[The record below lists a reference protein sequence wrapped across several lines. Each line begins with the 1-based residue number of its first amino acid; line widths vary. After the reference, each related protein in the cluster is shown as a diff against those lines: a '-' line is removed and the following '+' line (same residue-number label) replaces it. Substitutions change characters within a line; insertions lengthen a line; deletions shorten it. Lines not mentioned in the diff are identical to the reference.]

1 MYKNKIKRII
11 DFILALGGLIVLSP
25 VFIILCIWIKLD
37 SKGPILFKQKRV
49 GINKTYFNIY
59 KFRTMYIDTPKDMP
73 THMLSNPD
81 QYITKS
87 GKFLRKTSLDELPQI
102 LNILKGEMAVIG
114 PRPALWNQDDLIAER
129 DRYHANDVRP
139 GLTGW
144 AQINGR
150 DELEIPVK
158 AKLDGEYVEKESFF
172 MDVKCFLGTIG
183 SVLVGDGVVEGG
195 TGEMEQA
202 SQVTSAEK
210 LNKEI
215 MIGASVVAGA
225 GTAGL
230 GILGLIIHKFK
241 NKDKKE
247 KKHQGILKKALF
259 ILTSFYAVV
268 TAVVNI
274 FRKKNLKI
282 EEKEER
288 EIKQTE
294 IKEKNIL
301 ITGANSYIGES
312 VEKWLKQTSDSY
324 HVTTLDM
331 LDPHWKEHDFSK
343 YDVVYHVAG
352 IAHADVGNVSEEV
365 KEKYYKVNRDLALEV
380 ANIAKDKGV
389 KQFIFMSS
397 MIIYSGCKETFITK
411 ETVPQAENFYGDS
424 KLQADLALQELNDA
438 TFKVCIV
445 RPPMIYGK
453 GSKGNYPLLVKLA
466 TKLPVFP
473 IVKNRR
479 SMLHIDNLCE
489 FIRLM
494 INNEEAGI
502 FFPQNDEY
510 TNTSDMVEMIA
521 KVKGHKIIMIPGVN
535 FMIQLMTK
543 VPGKIGT
550 LANKAF
556 GNSAYD
562 MILSCYDKGN
572 YRVHSLNESI
582 QVSERNGSVDG
593 KKKAIIIAS
602 VASMIDQFNR
612 DNIHLLQELGYEVHV
627 ACNFE
632 NAGTITDERMK
643 KLKKDLDE
651 IDVKY
656 FQVPIPRKLSNIKD
670 MIVAYKK
677 LKKLSE
683 ENQYKIMHCHSPI
696 GGVLARLAFNPS
708 RKNGITKIIYTAHG
722 FHFYKGAP
730 LKNWIIFYPIEKICS
745 IITDVLI
752 TINHDDY
759 EFARKYMNAKEVKY
773 VPGIG
778 IDLKKF
784 KLKDFDKDTYRKS
797 LGIKNNDFMILSVG
811 ELNKNKNHEVVIR
824 AVANLDNSS
833 IHYFVAG
840 QGDLKDYLSSLAKEL
855 NIENQIHLLGYR
867 NDIVQLCNCGDL
879 YVLPSIREGL
889 NVSLM
894 EAMASGT
901 PCIAGNIRGNRDLII
916 DHKNG
921 FLCNPLV
928 DKEFEKCINEIKNS
942 SDLSMLFQ
950 SEELKTIQ
958 KFSNVSVREYME
970 TIYKEEMNI

>member
-37 SKGPILFKQKRV
+37 NKGPILFKQKRV

-172 MDVKCFLGTIG
+172 MDAKCFLGTIG

-215 MIGASVVAGA
+215 MMGAGVVAGA
-225 GTAGL
+225 GTAVL

-247 KKHQGILKKALF
+247 KKHKGTLKKSLF

-268 TAVVNI
+268 TAIVNI

-294 IKEKNIL
+294 VKEKNIL

-312 VEKWLKQTSDSY
+312 VEKWLKQTSDRY

-352 IAHADVGNVSEEV
+352 IAHADVGNVSDEV

-389 KQFIFMSS
+389 QQFIFMSS

-424 KLQADLALQELNDA
+424 KLQADLALQKLNDE

-494 INNEEAGI
+494 IDNEEAGI

-510 TNTSDMVEMIA
+510 TNTSDMVEMVA

-535 FMIQLMTK
+535 FIIQLMTK
-543 VPGKIGT
+543 IPGKIGT
-550 LANKAF
+550 LSNKAF

-582 QVSERNGSVDG
+582 QVSEGDR
-593 KKKAIIIAS
+593 
-602 VASMIDQFNR
+602 
-612 DNIHLLQELGYEVHV
+612 
-627 ACNFE
+627 
-632 NAGTITDERMK
+632 
-643 KLKKDLDE
+643 
-651 IDVKY
+651 
-656 FQVPIPRKLSNIKD
+656 
-670 MIVAYKK
+670 
-677 LKKLSE
+677 
-683 ENQYKIMHCHSPI
+683 
-696 GGVLARLAFNPS
+696 
-708 RKNGITKIIYTAHG
+708 
-722 FHFYKGAP
+722 
-730 LKNWIIFYPIEKICS
+730 
-745 IITDVLI
+745 
-752 TINHDDY
+752 
-759 EFARKYMNAKEVKY
+759 
-773 VPGIG
+773 
-778 IDLKKF
+778 
-784 KLKDFDKDTYRKS
+784 
-797 LGIKNNDFMILSVG
+797 
-811 ELNKNKNHEVVIR
+811 HE
-824 AVANLDNSS
+824 
-833 IHYFVAG
+833 
-840 QGDLKDYLSSLAKEL
+840 
-855 NIENQIHLLGYR
+855 
-867 NDIVQLCNCGDL
+867 
-879 YVLPSIREGL
+879 
-889 NVSLM
+889 
-894 EAMASGT
+894 
-901 PCIAGNIRGNRDLII
+901 
-916 DHKNG
+916 
-921 FLCNPLV
+921 
-928 DKEFEKCINEIKNS
+928 
-942 SDLSMLFQ
+942 
-950 SEELKTIQ
+950 
-958 KFSNVSVREYME
+958 
-970 TIYKEEMNI
+970 

>member
-202 SQVTSAEK
+202 SQETSAEK

-215 MIGASVVAGA
+215 MMGAGVVAGA

-247 KKHQGILKKALF
+247 KKHKGTLKKSLF

-268 TAVVNI
+268 TAIVNI

-294 IKEKNIL
+294 VKEKNIL

-352 IAHADVGNVSEEV
+352 IAHADVGNVSDEV

-389 KQFIFMSS
+389 QQFIFMSS

-424 KLQADLALQELNDA
+424 KLQADLALQELNDE

-494 INNEEAGI
+494 IDNEEAGI

-510 TNTSDMVEMIA
+510 TNTSDMVEMVA

-535 FMIQLMTK
+535 FIIQLMTK
-543 VPGKIGT
+543 IPGKIGT
-550 LANKAF
+550 VSNKAF

-582 QVSERNGSVDG
+582 QVSEGDR
-593 KKKAIIIAS
+593 
-602 VASMIDQFNR
+602 
-612 DNIHLLQELGYEVHV
+612 
-627 ACNFE
+627 
-632 NAGTITDERMK
+632 
-643 KLKKDLDE
+643 
-651 IDVKY
+651 
-656 FQVPIPRKLSNIKD
+656 
-670 MIVAYKK
+670 
-677 LKKLSE
+677 
-683 ENQYKIMHCHSPI
+683 
-696 GGVLARLAFNPS
+696 
-708 RKNGITKIIYTAHG
+708 
-722 FHFYKGAP
+722 
-730 LKNWIIFYPIEKICS
+730 
-745 IITDVLI
+745 
-752 TINHDDY
+752 
-759 EFARKYMNAKEVKY
+759 
-773 VPGIG
+773 
-778 IDLKKF
+778 
-784 KLKDFDKDTYRKS
+784 
-797 LGIKNNDFMILSVG
+797 
-811 ELNKNKNHEVVIR
+811 HE
-824 AVANLDNSS
+824 
-833 IHYFVAG
+833 
-840 QGDLKDYLSSLAKEL
+840 
-855 NIENQIHLLGYR
+855 
-867 NDIVQLCNCGDL
+867 
-879 YVLPSIREGL
+879 
-889 NVSLM
+889 
-894 EAMASGT
+894 
-901 PCIAGNIRGNRDLII
+901 
-916 DHKNG
+916 
-921 FLCNPLV
+921 
-928 DKEFEKCINEIKNS
+928 
-942 SDLSMLFQ
+942 
-950 SEELKTIQ
+950 
-958 KFSNVSVREYME
+958 
-970 TIYKEEMNI
+970 

>member
-1 MYKNKIKRII
+1 MYNNKIKRII

-158 AKLDGEYVEKESFF
+158 AKLDGEYVEKESFL

-195 TGEMEQA
+195 TGEMEKA
-202 SQVTSAEK
+202 SPVTSPEK

-215 MIGASVVAGA
+215 MMGAGVVAGA
-225 GTAGL
+225 GTVGL
-230 GILGLIIHKFK
+230 GILGYIIHKVK

-247 KKHQGILKKALF
+247 KNGTFKKVLF
-259 ILTSFYAVV
+259 ILTSLYAGLTVI
-268 TAVVNI
+268 TNI
-274 FRKKNLKI
+274 FRKKNIKV
-282 EEKEER
+282 ETKEKEEISK
-288 EIKQTE
+288 EE

-424 KLQADLALQELNDA
+424 KLQADLALQELNDE

-494 INNEEAGI
+494 IDNEEAGI

-510 TNTSDMVEMIA
+510 TNTSNMVEMIA

-535 FMIQLMTK
+535 FIIQLMIK
-543 VPGKIGT
+543 IPGKIGT
-550 LANKAF
+550 LSNKAF

-582 QVSERNGSVDG
+582 QVSEGDR
-593 KKKAIIIAS
+593 
-602 VASMIDQFNR
+602 
-612 DNIHLLQELGYEVHV
+612 
-627 ACNFE
+627 
-632 NAGTITDERMK
+632 
-643 KLKKDLDE
+643 
-651 IDVKY
+651 
-656 FQVPIPRKLSNIKD
+656 
-670 MIVAYKK
+670 
-677 LKKLSE
+677 
-683 ENQYKIMHCHSPI
+683 
-696 GGVLARLAFNPS
+696 
-708 RKNGITKIIYTAHG
+708 
-722 FHFYKGAP
+722 
-730 LKNWIIFYPIEKICS
+730 
-745 IITDVLI
+745 
-752 TINHDDY
+752 
-759 EFARKYMNAKEVKY
+759 
-773 VPGIG
+773 
-778 IDLKKF
+778 
-784 KLKDFDKDTYRKS
+784 
-797 LGIKNNDFMILSVG
+797 
-811 ELNKNKNHEVVIR
+811 HE
-824 AVANLDNSS
+824 
-833 IHYFVAG
+833 
-840 QGDLKDYLSSLAKEL
+840 
-855 NIENQIHLLGYR
+855 
-867 NDIVQLCNCGDL
+867 
-879 YVLPSIREGL
+879 
-889 NVSLM
+889 
-894 EAMASGT
+894 
-901 PCIAGNIRGNRDLII
+901 
-916 DHKNG
+916 
-921 FLCNPLV
+921 
-928 DKEFEKCINEIKNS
+928 
-942 SDLSMLFQ
+942 
-950 SEELKTIQ
+950 
-958 KFSNVSVREYME
+958 
-970 TIYKEEMNI
+970 

>member
-11 DFILALGGLIVLSP
+11 DFIMALGGLIVLSP

-37 SKGPILFKQKRV
+37 SKGPILFKQKRI
-49 GINKTYFNIY
+49 GINKSYFNIY
-59 KFRTMYIDTPKDMP
+59 KFRTMYVDTPKDMP

-129 DRYHANDVRP
+129 DKYHANDVRP

-195 TGEMEQA
+195 TGEMEKA
-202 SQVTSAEK
+202 SQVTSPEK

-215 MIGASVVAGA
+215 MIGAGVVAGA
-225 GTAGL
+225 GTVGL
-230 GILGLIIHKFK
+230 GLLGLIVHKFK

-247 KKHQGILKKALF
+247 KKKVSLKKALF

-268 TAVVNI
+268 TAIVNI
-274 FRKKNLKI
+274 FRKKNLNIKP
-282 EEKEER
+282 KENKE
-288 EIKQTE
+288 QTDNDE
-294 IKEKNIL
+294 DIKEKNIL
-301 ITGANSYIGES
+301 ITGAHSYIGES
-312 VEKWLKQTSDSY
+312 VEKWLKDKSNNYSVETF
-324 HVTTLDM
+324 DM
-331 LDPHWKEHDFSK
+331 LDPKWKEHDFSK

-352 IAHADVGNVSEEV
+352 IAHADVGNVSDEV

-380 ANIAKDKGV
+380 ASKAKENGV

-411 ETVPQAENFYGDS
+411 DTVPQAENFYGDS
-424 KLQADLALQELNDA
+424 KLQADQALQKLNDKK
-438 TFKVCIV
+438 FKVCIV

-453 GSKGNYPLLVKLA
+453 GSKGNYPVLVKLA

-494 INNEEAGI
+494 IDNEEAGI

-521 KVKGHKIIMIPGVN
+521 KVKGHKIIMLPGTN
-535 FMIQLMTK
+535 AIIKLMTK
-543 VPGKIGT
+543 VPGKVGT

-556 GNSAYD
+556 GSSAYD
-562 MILSCYDKGN
+562 MILSYYDKGD
-572 YRVHSLNESI
+572 YRVRSLNESI
-582 QVSERNGSVDG
+582 QVSENFNYKRE
-593 KKKAIIIAS
+593 KKAIIIAS

-612 DNIHLLQELGYEVHV
+612 DNINILQELGYEVHV

-632 NAGTITDERMK
+632 NAGTITTERTE
-643 KLKKDLDE
+643 KLKKDLDDL
-651 IDVKY
+651 DVKY
-656 FQVPIPRKLSNIKD
+656 YQVSIPRKINDIKSL
-670 MIVAYKK
+670 INSYKT
-677 LKKLSE
+677 LKKLA
-683 ENQYKIMHCHSPI
+683 NDGQYTLMHCHSPI
-696 GGVLARLAFNPS
+696 GGVLARLSFNEC
-708 RKNGITKIIYTAHG
+708 RKKKITKVIYTAHG
-722 FHFYKGAP
+722 FHFFKGAP
-730 LKNWIIFYPIEKICS
+730 LKNWIIFYPIEKYCARM
-745 IITDVLI
+745 TDILI
-752 TINHDDY
+752 TINKDD
-759 EFARKYMNAKEVKY
+759 FKFAKEHMKSTQVEY

-778 IDLKKF
+778 IDLEKF
-784 KLKDFDKDTYRKS
+784 KLENFDRNDYRIK
-797 LGIKNNDFMILSVG
+797 LGINANDFMILSVG
-811 ELNKNKNHEVVIR
+811 ELNKNKNHEIIIR
-824 AVANLDNSS
+824 AIASLNNSN
-833 IHYFVAG
+833 IHYFIAG
-840 QGDLKDYLSSLAKEL
+840 QGELKEYLTLLSKEL
-855 NIENQIHLLGYR
+855 NVENQVHLLGYR
-867 NDIVQLCNCGDL
+867 NDIVQLCNSADL
-879 YVLPSIREGL
+879 YILPSIREGL

-894 EAMASGT
+894 EAMASGI
-901 PCIAGNIRGNRDLII
+901 PCIVSDIRGNRDLIYNNQ
-916 DHKNG
+916 NG
-921 FLCNPLV
+921 FLCNPL
-928 DKEFEKCINEIKNS
+928 KEEEFKKDINEIRNNIDVS
-942 SDLSMLFQ
+942 NLFQ
-950 SEELKTIQ
+950 KSELKTIQ
-958 KFSNVSVREYME
+958 NFSNIKVKKIMDE
-970 TIYKEEMNI
+970 IYKEGTNI

>member
-172 MDVKCFLGTIG
+172 MDAKCFLGTIG

-215 MIGASVVAGA
+215 MMGAGVVAGA

-247 KKHQGILKKALF
+247 KKHKGTLKKSLF

-268 TAVVNI
+268 TAIVNI

-294 IKEKNIL
+294 VKEKNIL

-312 VEKWLKQTSDSY
+312 VEKWLKQTSDRY

-352 IAHADVGNVSEEV
+352 IAHADVGNVSDEV

-389 KQFIFMSS
+389 QQFIFMSS

-424 KLQADLALQELNDA
+424 KLQADLALQELNDE

-494 INNEEAGI
+494 IDNEEAGI

-510 TNTSDMVEMIA
+510 TNTSDMVEMVA

-535 FMIQLMTK
+535 FIIQLMTK
-543 VPGKIGT
+543 IPGKIGT
-550 LANKAF
+550 LSNKAF

-582 QVSERNGSVDG
+582 QVSEGDR
-593 KKKAIIIAS
+593 
-602 VASMIDQFNR
+602 
-612 DNIHLLQELGYEVHV
+612 
-627 ACNFE
+627 
-632 NAGTITDERMK
+632 
-643 KLKKDLDE
+643 
-651 IDVKY
+651 
-656 FQVPIPRKLSNIKD
+656 
-670 MIVAYKK
+670 
-677 LKKLSE
+677 
-683 ENQYKIMHCHSPI
+683 
-696 GGVLARLAFNPS
+696 
-708 RKNGITKIIYTAHG
+708 
-722 FHFYKGAP
+722 
-730 LKNWIIFYPIEKICS
+730 
-745 IITDVLI
+745 
-752 TINHDDY
+752 
-759 EFARKYMNAKEVKY
+759 
-773 VPGIG
+773 
-778 IDLKKF
+778 
-784 KLKDFDKDTYRKS
+784 
-797 LGIKNNDFMILSVG
+797 
-811 ELNKNKNHEVVIR
+811 HE
-824 AVANLDNSS
+824 
-833 IHYFVAG
+833 
-840 QGDLKDYLSSLAKEL
+840 
-855 NIENQIHLLGYR
+855 
-867 NDIVQLCNCGDL
+867 
-879 YVLPSIREGL
+879 
-889 NVSLM
+889 
-894 EAMASGT
+894 
-901 PCIAGNIRGNRDLII
+901 
-916 DHKNG
+916 
-921 FLCNPLV
+921 
-928 DKEFEKCINEIKNS
+928 
-942 SDLSMLFQ
+942 
-950 SEELKTIQ
+950 
-958 KFSNVSVREYME
+958 
-970 TIYKEEMNI
+970 

>member
-172 MDVKCFLGTIG
+172 MDAKCFLGTIG

-215 MIGASVVAGA
+215 MMGAGVVAGA

-247 KKHQGILKKALF
+247 KKHKGTLKKSLF

-268 TAVVNI
+268 TAIVNI

-294 IKEKNIL
+294 VKEKNIL

-312 VEKWLKQTSDSY
+312 VEKWLKQTSDRY

-352 IAHADVGNVSEEV
+352 IAHADVGNVSDEV

-389 KQFIFMSS
+389 QQFIFMSS

-424 KLQADLALQELNDA
+424 KLQADLALQELNGE

-494 INNEEAGI
+494 IDNEEAGI

-510 TNTSDMVEMIA
+510 TNTSDMVEMVA

-535 FMIQLMTK
+535 FIIQLMTK
-543 VPGKIGT
+543 IPGKIGT
-550 LANKAF
+550 LSNKAF

-582 QVSERNGSVDG
+582 QVSE
-593 KKKAIIIAS
+593 
-602 VASMIDQFNR
+602 
-612 DNIHLLQELGYEVHV
+612 
-627 ACNFE
+627 
-632 NAGTITDERMK
+632 
-643 KLKKDLDE
+643 
-651 IDVKY
+651 
-656 FQVPIPRKLSNIKD
+656 
-670 MIVAYKK
+670 
-677 LKKLSE
+677 
-683 ENQYKIMHCHSPI
+683 
-696 GGVLARLAFNPS
+696 
-708 RKNGITKIIYTAHG
+708 
-722 FHFYKGAP
+722 
-730 LKNWIIFYPIEKICS
+730 
-745 IITDVLI
+745 
-752 TINHDDY
+752 
-759 EFARKYMNAKEVKY
+759 
-773 VPGIG
+773 
-778 IDLKKF
+778 
-784 KLKDFDKDTYRKS
+784 
-797 LGIKNNDFMILSVG
+797 G
-811 ELNKNKNHEVVIR
+811 EH
-824 AVANLDNSS
+824 
-833 IHYFVAG
+833 
-840 QGDLKDYLSSLAKEL
+840 
-855 NIENQIHLLGYR
+855 
-867 NDIVQLCNCGDL
+867 
-879 YVLPSIREGL
+879 
-889 NVSLM
+889 
-894 EAMASGT
+894 
-901 PCIAGNIRGNRDLII
+901 
-916 DHKNG
+916 
-921 FLCNPLV
+921 
-928 DKEFEKCINEIKNS
+928 NE
-942 SDLSMLFQ
+942 
-950 SEELKTIQ
+950 
-958 KFSNVSVREYME
+958 
-970 TIYKEEMNI
+970 